1 MVMDASEA
9 WRFPQR
15 YPFGAARP
23 AANLWMYENQR
34 NYLIGSGLSVAACG
48 LAILGVWI
56 HAARRLLRRLCFAPL
71 VAMMA
76 LTAYQWLVDFE

>member
-1 MVMDASEA
+1 
-9 WRFPQR
+9 
-15 YPFGAARP
+15 
-23 AANLWMYENQR
+23 MYENQR